1 MKVVEVF
8 RSIQGEG
15 TQAGRPCVFVR
26 LAGCNLRCAWC
37 DTPYAQDGA
46 GEEVPRADVVARALA
61 AGPGMCCVTGGEPLL
76 QPDAPDLVRA
86 LLEAGR
92 DVQVMTNG
100 SLPLH
105 AVPREAVLA
114 VDVKTPWAAHGAVRD
129 FAADSPRIG
138 RGPDEIRSDTPA
150 SGAGATGQ
158 SAAAPAPA
166 DPPPPHF
173 DPSNL
178 SRLSRRDEVK
188 FVVRSRPE
196 FDWACRWAASVAL
209 FDRVGTVFAGP
220 AWGAIDAGTVADWI
234 LESRLPLRLNVQWH
248 KVLWGA
254 DTRR

>member
-26 LAGCNLRCAWC
+26 LAGCNLRCTWC
-37 DTPYAQDGA
+37 DTPYAQDEA
-46 GEEVPRADVVARALA
+46 GEEVPLADVVTRVLE

-86 LLEAGR
+86 LLAAGR

-114 VDVKTPWAAHGAVRD
+114 VDVKTPWAHAGTVRAFTGAPSRTVH
-129 FAADSPRIG
+129 APG
-138 RGPDEIRSDTPA
+138 GIRPDTPA
-150 SGAGATGQ
+150 FRTGATGPG
-158 SAAAPAPA
+158 AAASAPA
-166 DPPPPHF
+166 NLPPPHF

-178 SRLSRRDEVK
+178 SRLTRRDEVK
-188 FVVRSRPE
+188 FVVRDRGE
-196 FDWACRWAASVAL
+196 FDWACQWAASVGL
-209 FDRVGTVFAGP
+209 FDRVGAVFAGP
-220 AWGAIDAGTVADWI
+220 AWGSIDAGTVADWI
-234 LESRLPLRLNVQWH
+234 LDSRLPLRLNVQWH
-248 KVLWGA
+248 KFLWGA
-254 DTRR
+254 ATRR